1 MNVFFGLIPDTAA
14 SAIWAMVV
22 ASLLPLVMAL
32 SAKALGGFR
41 LADNAHPR
49 RFLQE
54 TTGVAARAN
63 AAQQN
68 SYETLPVFLAAVLV
82 AMLFFV
88 PQLIVNVLALVVRT
102 DSYWLLHRLYQ
113 QFSDVS
119 FDTVDAVDGVSTH
132 AVLFSNTC
140 ERLALGLMNN

>member
-1 MNVFFGLIPDTAA
+1 MNALFGMVSDTAA

-22 ASLLPLVMAL
+22 ASLLPVTMTML
-32 SAKALGGFR
+32 SKVFGGFH

-49 RFLQE
+49 DFLQQ
-54 TTGVAARAN
+54 TTGTAARAN

-88 PQLIVNVLALVVRT
+88 PQLIINTLAWLYVLIRIGYCVAYITNLATFRSILWVLSIACCLMLFYLAIRI
-102 DSYWLLHRLYQ
+102 
-113 QFSDVS
+113 
-119 FDTVDAVDGVSTH
+119 ST
-132 AVLFSNTC
+132 
-140 ERLALGLMNN
+140 